1 LMVNTMMNEIYK
13 GTTTVGLICKD
24 GVVLATERRATMGNY
39 IASKSAKKIFRIA
52 DRVAMTT
59 AGAVGDAQFLARLIS
74 IEAKLYEIKKEE
86 EPTIRAIATL
96 LSNILNSVRFF
107 PYFVQL
113 LVGGVDK
120 RGPSIYSIDLIGGAI
135 EEKDIVATGSGSPT
149 AYGVLEDRYS
159 PDMTTDEGVELAVR
173 AIYSAMRRDSASG
186 DGIDV
191 VKITKD
197 KYVELKPEEVEE
209 IIKRFNR
216 R

>member
-1 LMVNTMMNEIYK
+1 MVNIMMNEIYK

-74 IEAKLYEIKKEE
+74 IEAKLYEIRKEE